1 MIKKAAVLA
10 LSVMAMAS
18 QAATITQSA
27 PLVLATTEIN
37 QAFSF
42 NQFDASLGNL
52 TGVSIKLD
60 GRAVSDLTLINKA
73 AQAQPFEFDSNI
85 RLRLTGTG
93 IAASDVNIN
102 LFSYADTILVNQTI
116 ALGPVDLSASGNF
129 VGSLAAFI
137 GAGSANFSCVSR
149 VANTQSGGGGN
160 IDVVQ
165 NTQAGCGVEL
175 VYTYDV
181 PPPPS
186 VPEPGS
192 MALVGL
198 ALAGLGLT
206 ARRRAAK

>member
-42 NQFDASLGNL
+42 NQFDAGLGNL
-52 TGVSIKLD
+52 TGVAITLT
-60 GRAVSDLTLINKA
+60 GRGISSASLLNTA
-73 AQAQPFEFDSNI
+73 AQAQDFTFKSDI
-85 RLRLTGTG
+85 RLRLQGTG
-93 IAASDVNIN
+93 IGNSDVNLN
-102 LFSYADTILVNQTI
+102 LFNFDSTIAQNGTV
-116 ALGPVDLSASGNF
+116 ALGPVDVTGSGNF
-129 VGSLAAFI
+129 VGALGAFI
-137 GAGSANFSCVSR
+137 GAGTANFTCKSL
-149 VANTQSGGGGN
+149 
-160 IDVVQ
+160 VQ
-165 NTQAGCGVEL
+165 NTQAGGGGNITVSQETQAGCAVDL
-175 VYTYDV
+175 VYTYET

>member
-10 LSVMAMAS
+10 LSVVAMAS

-42 NQFDASLGNL
+42 NLFDASLGTLNS
-52 TGVSIKLD
+52 VSISLN
-60 GRAVSDLTLINKA
+60 GEAISQASLANTA
-73 AQAQPFEFDSNI
+73 AQGQDFTFASNI
-85 RLRLTGTG
+85 RLRLSGTG
-93 IAASDVNIN
+93 IGNSDVNLN
-102 LFSYADTILVNQTI
+102 LFSFDNTI
-116 ALGPVDLSASGNF
+116 ATGSTVNLGPVDVTGSGNF
-129 VGSLAAFI
+129 SGNLAAFV
-137 GAGSANFSCVSR
+137 GAGTANFACRSLV
-149 VANTQSGGGGN
+149 VNTQAGGGGN
-160 IDVVQ
+160 IAVDQ
-165 NTQAGCGVEL
+165 QTQAGCGVTV
-175 VYTYDV
+175 VYDYTAV
-181 PPPPS
+181 PPPV